1 MILHLFIGD
10 LYVEKLPKDVKF
22 LKISVRVDLCREH
35 AISSDL
41 YLSHNIVRFNQT
53 MHFPVDD
60 EANVI
65 NELNFTLL
73 CTKNDASEQVLG
85 TCSEV
90 CTSGEHSLTKFITIN
105 DHRGVLVGK
114 VPVTSFYYAS
124 AIKLGDHVRF
134 KQEYE
139 PNSKEYAFLLARR
152 LRHAA
157 RSKAVT
163 FDRNIEHQ
171 LNNDARDLIARDFS
185 ITSAKARNKKKPTP
199 APPKPAKIASSAPD
213 SLTYNPGMTR
223 NGAISDAARGRVA
236 RKAAVPHTKTKRPK
250 PAAAE
255 KPKLRETYMSVGYV
269 KDKQWPERDTG
280 EVERNLYRL
289 HQASEMKLQIL
300 KDIAQTV
307 KQRNLRTAA
316 KQEAIRREKQR
327 VALQE
332 GKLKRVLKY
341 REAEIQLLKGTLTH
355 LRLTSAL
362 KASGTTASVA
372 TPKITTKGFSRLH
385 HLLYPTEHDSTYRAA
400 SPYAVR
406 GGAQNSSVF
415 SGQSPSQTFRSS
427 SAPASARRRSST
439 STRSTPRSA
448 SSGGSVRRRPG
459 NVSFAD
465 ASSAPAP
472 LYNPLPDTGR
482 PYDGRAHTKQRGT
495 RRAAAYNALHHLQQQ
510 QTTTPNQEDF
520 VDQLSEAFGMSFA
533 EHNHV
538 PHNEPASGAIAKD
551 WLASARASINEFHRP
566 GVRTHAPSSQSH
578 GAAPRDH
585 TSPPQTV
592 PAKKS
597 PHSHSAQPNTHQPG
611 GSACRKAPSPRA
623 VHQIPSVTTRPTA
636 QDKSET
642 SAQRNGHASAQHGQV
657 SHPSTASS
665 QVPSAANNRRPMS
678 DSTDSSDAE
687 YQQQR
692 AEQANLRAH
701 APAAFLQSLVAGG
714 ENWAQLREVGAG
726 LDNTVSSIAVGDI
739 PYFPASVHSS
749 QQSEPHTQFE
759 AQRHP
764 SNAPLSPASKQSSDS
779 LEDLSVPAA
788 DNTATGKQ
796 LNSSVCVWE
805 SAVVVGIPSTT
816 LYFSSFVSA
825 HGLSNCCLRVAL
837 ALISPLI
844 LTTGV
849 PHKRNSHPAQQENIA
864 NIRHNGSGA
873 QLTVNAHPS
882 RASRPSA
889 GPPPHYGQCRA
900 GTASGAGRIPGIP
913 LPRGA
918 TRGSSGDPVLSPE
931 KVRDLCLVREE

>member
-65 NELNFTLL
+65 NELNFTIL

-90 CTSGEHSLTKFITIN
+90 CTSGEHSFTKFITIN

-157 RSKAVT
+157 RSKPVT

-223 NGAISDAARGRVA
+223 NGAISDAARGRAA
-236 RKAAVPHTKTKRPK
+236 RKAAVPHTKSKRPK
-250 PAAAE
+250 PTPSE

-280 EVERNLYRL
+280 EVERNLYQL

-332 GKLKRVLKY
+332 GKLKRVLKH

-385 HLLYPTEHDSTYRAA
+385 HLLYPTEHDSTYRAG

-406 GGAQNSSVF
+406 GGAHSSSVF
-415 SGQSPSQTFRSS
+415 SGRGPGQTFRSS
-427 SAPASARRRSST
+427 SAPSSARRRSSNSART
-439 STRSTPRSA
+439 TPRSA
-448 SSGGSVRRRPG
+448 SSGGSGRRRPG

-472 LYNPLPDTGR
+472 LYNPLPDSRR
-482 PYDGRAHTKQRGT
+482 PYDSRAHTTQRGT
-495 RRAAAYNALHHLQQQ
+495 RRAAGYNALHHLQQQ
-510 QTTTPNQEDF
+510 QGATPNQEDF

-533 EHNHV
+533 DPTHV
-538 PHNEPASGAIAKD
+538 SHSEPVSGAIAKD

-566 GVRTHAPSSQSH
+566 GVRTHAPSSHSH

-585 TSPPQTV
+585 TSPPQPA

-597 PHSHSAQPNTHQPG
+597 PHSHSTQPAAHQQG
-611 GSACRKAPSPRA
+611 ASAGKKAPSPRA
-623 VHQIPSVTTRPTA
+623 VHQIPSVSGRPTA
-636 QDKSET
+636 QDKSAPSVT
-642 SAQRNGHASAQHGQV
+642 RNGHASAQHAQV
-657 SHPSTASS
+657 SHPSSAIS

-692 AEQANLRAH
+692 AEQANLRAN

-714 ENWAQLREVGAG
+714 DNWAQLREVGAG

-749 QQSEPHTQFE
+749 QQSEPHTQYGTG
-759 AQRHP
+759 RH
-764 SNAPLSPASKQSSDS
+764 SRHAPLSPASKQSSDS
-779 LEDLSVPAA
+779 LEDLSVPAVDSA
-788 DNTATGKQ
+788 AAGKP
-796 LNSSVCVWE
+796 LNSYCVYHSMQVE
-805 SAVVVGIPSTT
+805 SCVGISC
-816 LYFSSFVSA
+816 S
-825 HGLSNCCLRVAL
+825 C
-837 ALISPLI
+837 
-844 LTTGV
+844 
-849 PHKRNSHPAQQENIA
+849 
-864 NIRHNGSGA
+864 
-873 QLTVNAHPS
+873 
-882 RASRPSA
+882 
-889 GPPPHYGQCRA
+889 
-900 GTASGAGRIPGIP
+900 
-913 LPRGA
+913 
-918 TRGSSGDPVLSPE
+918 GSSYYHTL
-931 KVRDLCLVREE
+931 L

>member
-10 LYVEKLPKDVKF
+10 LYVEELPKDVKF
-22 LKISVRVDLCREH
+22 LKLSVRVDLCREH

-73 CTKNDASEQVLG
+73 CTKNDTSEQVLG

-90 CTSGEHSLTKFITIN
+90 CTSGEHSITKFITIN

-157 RSKAVT
+157 RSKPVT

-171 LNNDARDLIARDFS
+171 LNNDARDLVARDFS
-185 ITSAKARNKKKPTP
+185 ITAAKTLNKKKQAP
-199 APPKPAKIASSAPD
+199 AAPKPAKIASSAPD

-236 RKAAVPHTKTKRPK
+236 RKAAVPHTKTKRAK

-332 GKLKRVLKY
+332 GKLKRVLRH

-372 TPKITTKGFSRLH
+372 TPKFTTKGFSRLH
-385 HLLYPTEHDSTYRAA
+385 HLLYPTEHDSTYRTA

-406 GGAQNSSVF
+406 GGAHSSSLL
-415 SGQSPSQTFRSS
+415 SGQSSSQTFRSS
-427 SAPASARRRSST
+427 SAPTSARRRSSNSART
-439 STRSTPRSA
+439 TPRSA

-465 ASSAPAP
+465 TSAAPAP
-472 LYNPLPDTGR
+472 LYNPLPDSRR
-482 PYDGRAHTKQRGT
+482 PYDSRARTAQRDTGT
-495 RRAAAYNALHHLQQQ
+495 RRAAGYNALHHLQQQ
-510 QTTTPNQEDF
+510 QGATPNQEDF

-533 EHNHV
+533 EPNHA
-538 PHNEPASGAIAKD
+538 PHSDPASGTIAKD

-566 GVRTHAPSSQSH
+566 GVRTHAPPSSHSH

-597 PHSHSAQPNTHQPG
+597 PHSHSAQPAAPQHA
-611 GSACRKAPSPRA
+611 GSAGRKAPSPRA
-623 VHQIPSVTTRPTA
+623 VHQIPSVSGRPTA
-636 QDKSET
+636 QDKSAPSVT
-642 SAQRNGHASAQHGQV
+642 RNGHAPAQHAQV
-657 SHPSTASS
+657 SHTGAVNSRQS
-665 QVPSAANNRRPMS
+665 SAANNRRPMS

-714 ENWAQLREVGAG
+714 DNWAQLREVGAG

-749 QQSEPHTQFE
+749 QQSESPTQY
-759 AQRHP
+759 ATGRHH
-764 SNAPLSPASKQSSDS
+764 SHAPLSPASKQSSDS

-788 DNTATGKQ
+788 DNTATGNPLTSYCACPSMQ
-796 LNSSVCVWE
+796 VEPC
-805 SAVVVGIPSTT
+805 VGISC
-816 LYFSSFVSA
+816 SSGKF
-825 HGLSNCCLRVAL
+825 L
-837 ALISPLI
+837 
-844 LTTGV
+844 
-849 PHKRNSHPAQQENIA
+849 
-864 NIRHNGSGA
+864 
-873 QLTVNAHPS
+873 
-882 RASRPSA
+882 
-889 GPPPHYGQCRA
+889 PPHF
-900 GTASGAGRIPGIP
+900 T
-913 LPRGA
+913 L
-918 TRGSSGDPVLSPE
+918 L
-931 KVRDLCLVREE
+931 LCVCTMVCPTVACM

>member
-22 LKISVRVDLCREH
+22 LKLLVRVDLCREH

-73 CTKNDASEQVLG
+73 CTKNDTSEEVLG

-90 CTSGEHSLTKFITIN
+90 CTSGEHSITKFITIN

-157 RSKAVT
+157 RSKPVT

-185 ITSAKARNKKKPTP
+185 ITSAKAQNKKKQAP
-199 APPKPAKIASSAPD
+199 AAPKPAKIASSAPD

-332 GKLKRVLKY
+332 GKLKRVLKH

-372 TPKITTKGFSRLH
+372 MPKITTKGFSRLH
-385 HLLYPTEHDSTYRAA
+385 HLLYPTEHDSTYRTA

-406 GGAQNSSVF
+406 GGALSSGVF

-427 SAPASARRRSST
+427 SAPTSARRRSST
-439 STRSTPRSA
+439 STRTTPRSA

-472 LYNPLPDTGR
+472 LYNPLPDSRR
-482 PYDGRAHTKQRGT
+482 PYDSRARTAQRGTGT
-495 RRAAAYNALHHLQQQ
+495 RRAAGYNALHHLQQQ
-510 QTTTPNQEDF
+510 QGATPNQEDF

-533 EHNHV
+533 EPNHV

-566 GVRTHAPSSQSH
+566 GVRTHAPLSHSH

-585 TSPPQTV
+585 TSPPQPA

-597 PHSHSAQPNTHQPG
+597 PHSHSAQSVAHQQA
-611 GSACRKAPSPRA
+611 GSAGRKVPSPRA
-623 VHQIPSVTTRPTA
+623 VHQIPSVSGRSTA
-636 QDKSET
+636 QKKPEPSGT
-642 SAQRNGHASAQHGQV
+642 LNAHTVAQHAQAPHTGAANSQQ
-657 SHPSTASS
+657 PST
-665 QVPSAANNRRPMS
+665 ANNRRPTS

-714 ENWAQLREVGAG
+714 DNWAQLREVGAG

-749 QQSEPHTQFE
+749 QQSESPTQY
-759 AQRHP
+759 ATGRHH
-764 SNAPLSPASKQSSDS
+764 SHAPLSPASKQSSDS
-779 LEDLSVPAA
+779 LEDLSVPAV
-788 DNTATGKQ
+788 D
-796 LNSSVCVWE
+796 
-805 SAVVVGIPSTT
+805 
-816 LYFSSFVSA
+816 
-825 HGLSNCCLRVAL
+825 
-837 ALISPLI
+837 
-844 LTTGV
+844 
-849 PHKRNSHPAQQENIA
+849 
-864 NIRHNGSGA
+864 
-873 QLTVNAHPS
+873 
-882 RASRPSA
+882 SA
-889 GPPPHYGQCRA
+889 GT
-900 GTASGAGRIPGIP
+900 GT
-913 LPRGA
+913 
-918 TRGSSGDPVLSPE
+918 
-931 KVRDLCLVREE
+931 